1 MEFNFI
7 AASSTPCTMEREA
20 PLRARDSCNR
30 NLCKI
35 DSTSMVTSLVISWVT
50 SLTCFCDDQL
60 CEEQD
65 GPLVH
70 LQRVPPSLP
79 IWHIWVFFKH
89 FLSALFLSRS
99 FWTCSS
105 RARIYVVS
113 GEWLFEQ
120 VKQRAWSLKFGV
132 VKLLQM
138 SLGFVKRVLHKCTK
152 KSCIVMYSSPFSTR
166 QWDQKS
172 CDLWNGR
179 WGLTQD
185 NEIKRVLCDH
195 FSFHWLYPCE

>member
-20 PLRARDSCNR
+20 PLRARDSRNR

-79 IWHIWVFFKH
+79 IWHIWVFSGTFWVPCSCQGV
-89 FLSALFLSRS
+89 FGPAVLGLEFMLCRASGS
-99 FWTCSS
+99 FFDAVIV
-105 RARIYVVS
+105 ARK
-113 GEWLFEQ
+113 LFEQ

-152 KSCIVMYSSPFSTR
+152 KKLHSDV
-166 QWDQKS
+166 
-172 CDLWNGR
+172 
-179 WGLTQD
+179 
-185 NEIKRVLCDH
+185 
-195 FSFHWLYPCE
+195 